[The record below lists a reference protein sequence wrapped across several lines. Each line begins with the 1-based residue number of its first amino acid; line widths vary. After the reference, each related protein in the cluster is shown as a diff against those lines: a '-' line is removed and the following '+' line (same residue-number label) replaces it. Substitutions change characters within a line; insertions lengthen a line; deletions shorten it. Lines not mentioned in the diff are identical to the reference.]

1 MEFEGTYSEAGM
13 FNLQVEIKNIYV
25 KDTSIRH
32 SLKKIIPTSL
42 VAMIKPAGLML
53 FKLGN

>member
-13 FNLQVEIKNIYV
+13 FNLPVGIKNIYV

-32 SLKKIIPTSL
+32 PLKKIIPTSL
-42 VAMIKPAGLML
+42 VAMIKTAGLML